1 MIEVPSFRSQV
12 TVAARTVALPSPTP
26 TPKKREMMLVKIS
39 VIPLFFFYISHI
51 CLGSMSFVVMSSRYI
66 QVRQRALLAKFR
78 SLNRILEARKMRMEM
93 GGSKSCDHISL
104 QPIWHRYYDLNAELV
119 EICLHIKA
127 YARFWSSFLTL
138 MFPYL
143 IFVQCYLLYLAVIAE
158 GIAFELTYIYKLGIA
173 ELMPLFF
180 MLIGQCAKVVAI
192 NNRVLV
198 ENRRFFVAYSQLTL
212 RGGGGDNHGRG
223 YQQFRAQRLMKAENF
238 QIVRALHTY
247 SFKVFTSY
255 RITSKTFHSIIVYI
269 SIFFLYVYKE

>member
-1 MIEVPSFRSQV
+1 
-12 TVAARTVALPSPTP
+12 
-26 TPKKREMMLVKIS
+26 
-39 VIPLFFFYISHI
+39 
-51 CLGSMSFVVMSSRYI
+51 
-66 QVRQRALLAKFR
+66 
-78 SLNRILEARKMRMEM
+78 MRMEM
-93 GGSKSCDHISL
+93 GGSKGNNFDHISL
-104 QPIWHRYYDLNAELV
+104 QPIWRRYYDLNAELV

-212 RGGGGDNHGRG
+212 RGGGNNHGRG
-223 YQQFRAQRLMKAENF
+223 YQQFRAQRLMK
-238 QIVRALHTY
+238 VCC
-247 SFKVFTSY
+247 
-255 RITSKTFHSIIVYI
+255 
-269 SIFFLYVYKE
+269 